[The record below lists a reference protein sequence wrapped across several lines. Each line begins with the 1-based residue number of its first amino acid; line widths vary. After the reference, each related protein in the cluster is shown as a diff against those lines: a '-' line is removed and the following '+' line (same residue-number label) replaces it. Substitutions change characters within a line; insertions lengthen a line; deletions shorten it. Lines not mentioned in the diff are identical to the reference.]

1 MQMSLEE
8 AIGYVAADELI
19 EASFVCLNSSN
30 IYIPAKFLLQTFV

>member
-19 EASFVCLNSSN
+19 EASFL
-30 IYIPAKFLLQTFV
+30 YLLLMILLVLV

>member
-19 EASFVCLNSSN
+19 EASIMFLILEAKNS
-30 IYIPAKFLLQTFV
+30 IEFQLLILFL